1 MRAAQQWFGALVE
14 FSDLARHSNKPLNR
28 FLNVVA
34 TGRGVSPPKLLCIAG
49 KAKKGLNRDLLA
61 VDITSAGLDA
71 QQLAITS
78 LDRAQDV
85 ATVYVGVVV
94 ARLDG
99 RGWIRFQASDTYPSV
114 HEFLDSS
121 LMTSHLHD
129 RLRMSMLMRKGIS
142 KGISM
147 ADDKTSDHS
156 TLTSLPGKNQAA
168 AEMGRRGGKKGGAT
182 RAARMSPEE
191 RAASARLAAQRR
203 WAKPPAALT
212 TATTASEP
220 VALEAEVMPPSPFA
234 KHRGVMTLGD
244 VPIDV
249 YVLDTGDRVISMRGA
264 VKAMTGKDAGNLVEY
279 LSVSGLKGF
288 IDKGLV
294 LGETKDFFIPGTQF
308 RGVGITAEQFEAI
321 LTGYV
326 QALGAGKLSTAR
338 QREIATACAILSTSF
353 LRVGIIALI
362 DEATGYQFERAQDAL
377 NVKIQAYIAEE
388 LRPWEPTFPDE
399 LWEQFG
405 RLTNWKGPLHSRPKW
420 WGHLVN
426 ELIYQA
432 LDPDVAEY
440 LKKNKPKPFHG
451 QNYHQWLSED
461 VGLKALI
468 PHIYKII
475 GMAEKCQDMRELRDS
490 VAAKYGRKLV
500 QLTLSLPKNSNA

>member
-1 MRAAQQWFGALVE
+1 MSKKVKATDSPQ
-14 FSDLARHSNKPLNR
+14 SDVLA
-28 FLNVVA
+28 
-34 TGRGVSPPKLLCIAG
+34 
-49 KAKKGLNRDLLA
+49 
-61 VDITSAGLDA
+61 
-71 QQLAITS
+71 
-78 LDRAQDV
+78 
-85 ATVYVGVVV
+85 
-94 ARLDG
+94 
-99 RGWIRFQASDTYPSV
+99 ASDYSSSKPHDPAPSLV
-114 HEFLDSS
+114 
-121 LMTSHLHD
+121 
-129 RLRMSMLMRKGIS
+129 
-142 KGISM
+142 
-147 ADDKTSDHS
+147 
-156 TLTSLPGKNQAA
+156 KNQAA
-168 AEMGRRGGKKGGAT
+168 VEMGRKGGRKGGAV
-182 RAARMSPEE
+182 RAARMSPED

-203 WAKPPAALT
+203 WAKPPKEL
-212 TATTASEP
+212 SSKPEP
-220 VALEAEVMPPSPFA
+220 PALEGEVMPPSPFA
-234 KHRGVMTLGD
+234 KHRGIMTLGE

-279 LSVSGLKGF
+279 LSVQGLKGF
-288 IDKGLV
+288 VDKELV
-294 LGETKDFFIPGTQF
+294 LVETKDFFIPGTQF

-326 QALGAGKLSTAR
+326 RALGAGALTTAR
-338 QREIATACAILSTSF
+338 QREIATSCAVLSTAF
-353 LRVGIIALI
+353 LKVGIIALI
-362 DEATGYQFERAQDAL
+362 DEATGYQYERAQDAL

-432 LDPDVAEY
+432 LDPDIADY
-440 LKKNKPKPFHG
+440 LKRNKPKPFHG

-475 GMAEKCQDMRELRDS
+475 GMAEDCHDIRELKDK
-490 VAAKYGRKLV
+490 VAKRYGRELV
-500 QLTLSLPKNSNA
+500 QLTLSLPRRYA